1 MGELKRLLDVGDQAW
16 ATLLEALL
24 EMPESDL
31 AQLADAAWQL
41 SWSAAKAAD
50 TEAAVRRRNRCKGYW
65 SWADEQLRTGGA
77 ALFKLSRPQPEDTD
91 MAAKVTTDAGMESW
105 TLQTIDLLDQ
115 ELDGWRQVWKRHQGV
130 GTPWREERGQPVGDP
145 LPPLTPTILREAA
158 REFSPKKGYNGF
170 NARWFLYLGDA
181 ALWGVCHFLE
191 ACERIGLWPEA
202 VQHVMLH
209 LIPKRGEENGPLVWS
224 TACAGSG
231 SWPGG
236 RWSGSGGPTTSVNT
250 TTAARAVVRRT
261 RCGCRASTMRRLRR

>member
-1 MGELKRLLDVGDQAW
+1 
-16 ATLLEALL
+16 
-24 EMPESDL
+24 
-31 AQLADAAWQL
+31 
-41 SWSAAKAAD
+41 
-50 TEAAVRRRNRCKGYW
+50 
-65 SWADEQLRTGGA
+65 
-77 ALFKLSRPQPEDTD
+77 